1 MFGLSLVRFVLVA
14 VSIASGV
21 GCVAA
26 RELYTLAAT
35 FGKSREHSSARRRAP
50 RTAGRLDPRICAGR
64 ARVRSYTTHG
74 NSHRAGLNRPLASKQ
89 QNRRGLPEGPIDS
102 TI

>member
-1 MFGLSLVRFVLVA
+1 MFGLSLVRFVFVA

-74 NSHRAGLNRPLASKQ
+74 NSHRAGRRSSACLQTAKQARFARRP
-89 QNRRGLPEGPIDS
+89 D
-102 TI
+102 